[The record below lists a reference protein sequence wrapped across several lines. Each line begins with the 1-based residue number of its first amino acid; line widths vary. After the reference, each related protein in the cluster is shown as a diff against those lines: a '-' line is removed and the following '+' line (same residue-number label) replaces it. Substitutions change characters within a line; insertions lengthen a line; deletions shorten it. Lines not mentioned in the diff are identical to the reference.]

1 MNRSAA
7 HSSRFGILAMAC
19 LVATGCGDA
28 PPSASTAP
36 AATAVEFPP
45 SWPWSADI
53 EPLRADNGVVASGAL
68 AASEAG
74 VAIMEQGGNA
84 VDAAIATHFALAV
97 VHPTAGNIGGGGFM
111 VVRMADGTSAALDF
125 RERAPLAS
133 TPDMYLDEDGE
144 VSRLATVGHLSV
156 GVPGT
161 PAGMWEAHQRF
172 GTLDWSLLV
181 QPAIEF
187 AEGFTTHAFLAQSLG
202 RAQRALSAFDAS
214 AAAFFPGG
222 APPAEGDTFRQP
234 DLAETLRRIA
244 EKGPDG
250 FYRGRT
256 ADLLVAEMKRGGG
269 IIEHEDL
276 QQYRAVWRDPVRFD
290 YRGYNVISMHPPSSG
305 GATMAEIGNIL
316 EGWELGSMEWQSTDM
331 IHLYAEASKRAFADR
346 NSALADPD
354 FRTLPLER
362 MISQEYADLRRATIT
377 PDRAT
382 PAEEVR
388 PGLSVSDTTGHTTHY
403 SVVDA
408 DGNAVAVTT
417 TLNSGYGS
425 KVTVAGAGFLLNNE
439 MDNFAAKPGFPNQYG
454 LVQGEANAIEPGK
467 RPLSSMSPSIVLD
480 PAGDLFFVSGT
491 PGGPT
496 IISTVFQTISN
507 VIDYG
512 MNVAQAVNAP
522 RLHHQHLPDQ
532 IYFEA
537 DGLSADVVAQ
547 LEALG
552 HAVVERGGYQGDAHA
567 IMVMPDGTLEGY
579 SDKRRGGGVA
589 GR

>member
-1 MNRSAA
+1 MNPNTS
-7 HSSRFGILAMAC
+7 HCTPVGLLAGAC
-19 LVATGCGDA
+19 LLLSACSARSPSTSTA
-28 PPSASTAP
+28 ASIEFPSA
-36 AATAVEFPP
+36 
-45 SWPWSADI
+45 WPWSAQI
-53 EPLRADNGVVASGAL
+53 EPLRAQNGIVASGAM

-74 VAIMEQGGNA
+74 IEIMERGGNA

-125 RERAPLAS
+125 REKAPLAS
-133 TPDMYLDEDGE
+133 TPDMYLDENGDVGR
-144 VSRLATVGHLSV
+144 VSTVGHLAV

-172 GTLDWSLLV
+172 GTLDWAELV
-181 QPAIEF
+181 QPAIEL
-187 AEGFTTHAFLAQSLG
+187 AEGFATHAFLARSLG
-202 RAQRALSAFDAS
+202 GAQGALSAFAGS
-214 AAAFFPGG
+214 AAAFLPGG
-222 APPAEGDTFRQP
+222 EPPSQGDTFRQP

-244 EKGPDG
+244 ENGPDG

-256 ADLLVAEMKRGGG
+256 ADLLVAEMERGGG
-269 IIEHEDL
+269 IIGHEDL
-276 QQYRAVWRDPVRFD
+276 QQYEAVWRDPVSFD
-290 YRGYNVISMHPPSSG
+290 YRGYTVMSMHPPSSG

-316 EGWELGSMEWQSTDM
+316 EGWDLASMGWQSRDM

-362 MISQEYADLRRATIT
+362 MISQEYADTRRATIT
-377 PDRAT
+377 LDRAT
-382 PAEEVR
+382 PAEEVT
-388 PGLSVSDTTGHTTHY
+388 PGLSMSDTTGHTTHY

-467 RPLSSMSPSIVLD
+467 RPLSSMSPSVVLD
-480 PAGDLFFVSGT
+480 PAGELFFVSGT

-512 MNVAQAVNAP
+512 MNVAQAINAP

-532 IYFEA
+532 ISIEA
-537 DGLSADVVAQ
+537 DGLSADIIAG
-547 LEALG
+547 LELLG
-552 HAVVERGGYQGDAHA
+552 HLVVERGGYQGDAHA
-567 IMVMPDGTLEGY
+567 IMVMPDGSLEGY
-579 SDKRRGGGVA
+579 SDRRRGGGVA